1 MEVKAMT
8 LLFQST
14 EEFEQDLQQVD
25 TPTRQR
31 IVHCL
36 NQVAQAFVEDK
47 KAFARHARKPYRVK
61 LGEGYDS
68 SLYAIRVD
76 FDLHAI
82 LTVDDDP
89 LFDQVIITLI
99 RVVNPADLKETYG
112 LAAQALYQDLNG
124 SKAKQGVRI
133 G

>member
-1 MEVKAMT
+1 MT

-14 EEFEQDLQQVD
+14 EDFEKDLQQVD

-36 NQVAQAFVEDK
+36 NQVARAFVEDK
-47 KAFARHARKPYRVK
+47 KAFARHGRKPYRVK
-61 LGEGYDS
+61 LGDGYDS

-99 RVVNPADLKETYG
+99 RVVNRADLKETYG
-112 LAAQALYQDLNG
+112 LVAKVLYQDFNG
-124 SKAKQGVRI
+124 SEAKQGARVD
-133 G
+133 

>member
-1 MEVKAMT
+1 MN

-14 EEFEQDLQQVD
+14 EDFEQDLQQVD

-31 IVHCL
+31 IVHSL
-36 NQVAQAFVEDK
+36 NQVARAFVEDK
-47 KAFARHARKPYRVK
+47 KTFARHARKPYRVK
-61 LGEGYDS
+61 LGDGYDS
-68 SLYAIRVD
+68 SLYAVRVD
-76 FDLHAI
+76 SDLHAI

-99 RVVNPADLKETYG
+99 RVVNRADLKETYG
-112 LAAQALYQDLNG
+112 LVAKALYQDFNG